1 MRTISKFFLG
11 IFLIFSIAF
20 LTVAT
25 SAFFALTKP
34 ALYKNTIEESNTY
47 SELTSVIPELIAAD
61 LSEELNLKLENEY
74 GLTFDESILQ
84 ENFIPFVKEEADKV
98 ISEEQIRSTFEN
110 NVDFFADYVKG
121 KDEELF
127 IYVPKE
133 YIKTTLKEEFPKAY
147 LRVTDEILSIE
158 TCTDLVLNNLSA
170 GDKISCIPKDIK
182 AELEN
187 EERDD
192 LFISEFKRVF
202 DEVAE
207 DSFLGGQDKVLL
219 SEFVAEVNKD
229 LEAGD
234 KIEYN
239 QNDIDEIQDGYK
251 LIKYGLIV
259 AWIIIGIGLIL
270 LMMLSQKR
278 HVKNIFILTPIFLVA
293 GMLTLI
299 PVIVTYVGFGYIN
312 DDIRS
317 EIYEDFSNDP
327 NTEEIGKLIYRIV
340 ENFSMNFMETLLF
353 GALLVLGIGIVLA
366 LIWIAMPNGSKKP
379 KVENSKTE
387 TEPSTEP
394 MVN

>member
-133 YIKTTLKEEFPKAY
+133 YIKTTLKE
-147 LRVTDEILSIE
+147 
-158 TCTDLVLNNLSA
+158 
-170 GDKISCIPKDIK
+170 
-182 AELEN
+182 
-187 EERDD
+187 
-192 LFISEFKRVF
+192 
-202 DEVAE
+202 
-207 DSFLGGQDKVLL
+207 
-219 SEFVAEVNKD
+219 
-229 LEAGD
+229 
-234 KIEYN
+234 
-239 QNDIDEIQDGYK
+239 
-251 LIKYGLIV
+251 
-259 AWIIIGIGLIL
+259 
-270 LMMLSQKR
+270 
-278 HVKNIFILTPIFLVA
+278 
-293 GMLTLI
+293 
-299 PVIVTYVGFGYIN
+299 
-312 DDIRS
+312 
-317 EIYEDFSNDP
+317 
-327 NTEEIGKLIYRIV
+327 
-340 ENFSMNFMETLLF
+340 
-353 GALLVLGIGIVLA
+353 
-366 LIWIAMPNGSKKP
+366 
-379 KVENSKTE
+379 
-387 TEPSTEP
+387 
-394 MVN
+394 